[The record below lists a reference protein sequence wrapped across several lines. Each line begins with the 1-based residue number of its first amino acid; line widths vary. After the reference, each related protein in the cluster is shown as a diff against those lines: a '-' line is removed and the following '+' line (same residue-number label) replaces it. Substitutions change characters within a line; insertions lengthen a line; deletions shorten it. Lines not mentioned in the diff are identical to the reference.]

1 MTCKML
7 VVGKFLEEEQ
17 LSASLRPSMHL
28 LDNHTSR
35 WVKVRVLVK
44 KKKRSFENCMS
55 RYKRASNHKLQIT
68 NHKSQITNQKV
79 RGSYET
85 KMLSMQ
91 IIIETF

>member
-1 MTCKML
+1 ML

-35 WVKVRVLVK
+35 WIKVRVLVK

-68 NHKSQITNQKV
+68 NQKV

>member
-35 WVKVRVLVK
+35 WVKVRVLL
-44 KKKRSFENCMS
+44 KKKRGAL
-55 RYKRASNHKLQIT
+55 RI
-68 NHKSQITNQKV
+68 V
-79 RGSYET
+79 
-85 KMLSMQ
+85 
-91 IIIETF
+91 